1 MLYPRSDDRLGGP
14 ASRFHELAAAVRAG
28 VPSASFS
35 WADKYAGLLESV
47 IDKETSV
54 SRLLLLPSDTNAT
67 IASKLE
73 SIEQAYQE
81 RFGTKRA
88 ALKAAVHDA
97 LLSELELSS
106 NNTQVVGAN
115 VLRNL

>member
-1 MLYPRSDDRLGGP
+1 M
-14 ASRFHELAAAVRAG
+14 
-28 VPSASFS
+28 PSACFS

-81 RFGTKRA
+81 GFGTKRA